1 MQREFAFTAQQ
12 YSTVQLQKIP
22 RFRWYILH

>member
-1 MQREFAFTAQQ
+1 MQREFAFTAQ